1 LRVFGLDSAK
11 HKTLMPRRQSLP
23 FFALA
28 GLTAMTLAAQFH
40 HGTVMA
46 AVVRGSIVVTVQV
59 TDNCAALLS
68 SSTTALAA
76 SSACRNSTV
85 ATSLSP
91 TISSTSL
98 STLAPM
104 LLSQQGT
111 GAIAAL
117 AGAGPGAATSV
128 SASGSASKGT
138 VTQQFNALD
147 GSQSA
152 GSVASQFIVSAADE
166 DGQIVMI
173 TY

>member
-1 LRVFGLDSAK
+1 
-11 HKTLMPRRQSLP
+11 MPRRGSLA
-23 FFALA
+23 FSALA
-28 GLTAMTLAAQFH
+28 GLTVMILGAQFH
-40 HGTVMA
+40 DGTVMA
-46 AVVRGSIVVTVQV
+46 AVVRATMVVNVQV
-59 TDNCAALLS
+59 SDNCVALLS

-85 ATSLSP
+85 ATTLSP

-98 STLAPM
+98 STLAPVV
-104 LLSQQGT
+104 LLPQNA
-111 GAIAAL
+111 GAVAAL
-117 AGAGPGAATSV
+117 ATASPGAAP
-128 SASGSASKGT
+128 SKGA

-147 GSQSA
+147 GSLSA

>member
-1 LRVFGLDSAK
+1 
-11 HKTLMPRRQSLP
+11 MPRRQSTVP
-23 FFALA
+23 YALA
-28 GLTAMTLAAQFH
+28 GLTVMIIGAQFYN
-40 HGTVMA
+40 GTVMA
-46 AVVRGSIVVTVQV
+46 AVARATMIVNVQV
-59 TDNCAALLS
+59 SDNCAALLS

-76 SSACRNSTV
+76 SSACRNSAV
-85 ATSLSP
+85 ATTLSP

-98 STLAPM
+98 STLAPVV
-104 LLSQQGT
+104 LLPQNA

-117 AGAGPGAATSV
+117 ATGSPGAAPPI
-128 SASGSASKGT
+128 SAVAAASKGA

-147 GSQSA
+147 GSLSA